1 MGYTHSAYIP
11 SGEIEDAQWLALCNE
26 VMALNM
32 ERLGDT
38 TITDDLI
45 QVRGSHEWFVV
56 SKYNPS
62 FDGATPTYCMFTKT
76 RRAYD
81 YDHIIVACY
90 MALYR
95 CVRGVK
101 LLSDG
106 VWSELQKGRDFYAS
120 ILHVNPNAMRKAFAK
135 TIHDPRQKWFIG
147 NPIYACDEH
156 DKEEWYDFLGA
167 IPESINNDDGTGITF
182 NWKWGQRVWVHN
194 TKDMGDTPVVIHHD
208 GEHRIELG
216 DMFAVLPSPLFCEQS
231 IKDFDTSAGRYA
243 IVWAAHRPV
252 FEFDKNDFPRM
263 TYTIDHMTGVD
274 TSGHSACEACG
285 EWTVD
290 SNVWHD
296 ANGVYACADCHGD
309 EDEGEDY

>member
-1 MGYTHSAYIP
+1 MGYTHYATFTLDKTC
-11 SGEIEDAQWLALCNE
+11 IERPEWNALCNE
-26 VMALNM
+26 IMALNM
-32 ERLGDT
+32 DRLKDT
-38 TITDDLI
+38 TITDELI
-45 QVRGSHEWFVV
+45 QVRGSHEWFHLPRC
-56 SKYNPS
+56 NHER
-62 FDGATPTYCMFTKT
+62 TIFTKT

-101 LLSDG
+101 IQSDG
-106 VWSELQKGRDFYAS
+106 EWSELQKGRDLYAS
-120 ILHVNPNAMRKAFAK
+120 IVHLNPEGMRKAFAK

-156 DKEEWYDFLGA
+156 DKEEWFDFLGA
-167 IPESINNDDGTGITF
+167 MPESINNDDGTGITF
-182 NWKWGQRVWVHN
+182 NWKWGQRVWVYN
-194 TKDMGDTPVVIHHD
+194 TENMGNTPVRIHHD
-208 GEHRIELG
+208 GEEHRIELG
-216 DMFAVLPSPLFCEQS
+216 DKFAVLPAPLFCEQS
-231 IKDFDTSAGRYA
+231 IKDFDTSDGRYA